1 MIVLVLLMLLAI
13 AVAVARKGRVVVPAD
28 HVGII
33 TRRYVPQHQDRAY
46 KQVNPYN
53 ARGVLARTLLPGVHW
68 MWPVI
73 NSVDCVPRLHVP
85 TTMIGVV
92 TALEGHN
99 RSQRG
104 RLARH
109 LDCDDFQDGERFL
122 VGDGSGK
129 GEQGI
134 QVTTLSGG
142 QSYYVNTRLFSVEM
156 RPRTYVPPGTIGLV
170 QAKEGTVRPPDQRFG
185 RHIEC
190 DSFQGGEAF
199 LAGGGE
205 QGRQLAILGGGA
217 YYDINPEL
225 FDVITVDNVT
235 DSRDG
240 LTEAHLREI
249 SIEEDYTGVVITLDG
264 AEPDRD
270 LPGAVAPR
278 VAGHS
283 NFRLPWVFL
292 ANGGQR
298 GVQEETLGKGPSYAL
313 NPWFVRVM
321 VIPTRVLILKWH
333 NKQTSEADNYDAD
346 LGQITVKVQGR
357 FELSVDL
364 WQNLQI
370 PPHEAPTLVS
380 QFGGASTAGLGG
392 LVEDPAPMKRFVRDV
407 LGVAVT
413 GYFNEIAMTN
423 SVFEFLDSYEDV
435 RKNLTDRVKHAL
447 GKWGVETLE
456 TNLGDFEPTDASMLD
471 ALKAELMEEMRGK
484 KLDEAVKNAEREDAI
499 DVYLARAE
507 ARRVG
512 LELKAE
518 VEALGKDNVAMIRIV
533 REFAGFDVPQYIGG
547 GGDISAYLSTLPL
560 PAVQDLL
567 SRLRQLRTD
576 QQLTAGPTLQELTMD
591 KSGKREETGGPA
603 EAQDGAD
610 TANLVGAHDA
620 VRMEAAAGTEAATGS
635 DGEVWTEHPSD
646 GGS

>member
-1 MIVLVLLMLLAI
+1 MLLI
-13 AVAVARKGRVVVPAD
+13 PLAVAAAVAWKGRVVVHAD

-33 TRRYVPQHQDRAY
+33 TRRYVRPHTDRAFRH
-46 KQVNPYN
+46 VNPEN
-53 ARGVLARTLLPGVHW
+53 ARGVLARTLLPGTHW

-73 NSVDCVPRLHVP
+73 NSVDCVPRVHVP
-85 TTMIGVV
+85 PDMIGVV
-92 TALEGHN
+92 TALEGHS
-99 RSQRG
+99 RSGRG

-109 LDCDDFQDGERFL
+109 VDCDDFQDGEQFL
-122 VGDGSGK
+122 LGDGKRK
-129 GEQGI
+129 GEQGV
-134 QVTTLSGG
+134 QVTTLAGG
-142 QSYYVNTRLFSVEM
+142 QSYYINPRLFRVEM
-156 RPRTYVPPGTIGLV
+156 RPRTYVPPGTIGVV
-170 QAKEGTVRPPDQRFG
+170 QAREGGVRPPDRRFG
-185 RHIEC
+185 RHVEC
-190 DSFQGGEAF
+190 DSFQDGEAF
-199 LAGGGE
+199 LAGDGE

-240 LTEAHLREI
+240 LTEAHLREV

-264 AEPDRD
+264 AESERD
-270 LPGAVAPR
+270 LDGAVAPR

-283 NFRLPWVFL
+283 SFRLPWVFL

-370 PPHEAPTLVS
+370 PQQVAPTLVS

-392 LVEDPAPMKRFVRDV
+392 LVDDPAPMKRFVRDV

-456 TNLGDFEPTDASMLD
+456 TNLGDFEPTDPSMLD

-499 DVYLARAE
+499 DQYMARAE
-507 ARRVG
+507 ARRAG

-518 VEALGKDNVAMIRIV
+518 VEALGQDNVAMIRIV
-533 REFAGFDVPQYIGG
+533 REFAGFDVPKYIGG

-567 SRLRQLRTD
+567 ARLRQLRTD
-576 QQLTAGPTLQELTMD
+576 QQLTPGPGRQELTQAVRGD
-591 KSGKREETGGPA
+591 TGGSGGG
-603 EAQDGAD
+603 DDDAD
-610 TANLVGAHDA
+610 VTAVEDA
-620 VRMEAAAGTEAATGS
+620 TEDAFGTTTAVE
-635 DGEVWTEHPSD
+635 GEVPSARKPD
-646 GGS
+646 EGR

>member
-1 MIVLVLLMLLAI
+1 VTPLLLILLVLLAVTLAT
-13 AVAVARKGRVVVPAD
+13 AWNARVVVPAD
-28 HVGII
+28 HLGVI
-33 TRRYVPQHQDRAY
+33 TRRYVPQHPDRAY
-46 KQVNPYN
+46 KHVNPHN

-68 MWPVI
+68 LVPVI
-73 NSVDCVPRLHVP
+73 NSVECVPRVHVP
-85 TTMIGVV
+85 PDMIGVV

-99 RSQRG
+99 RPGRS

-109 LDCDDFQDGERFL
+109 VECDDFQDGEKFL
-122 VGDGSGK
+122 LGDGERMGR
-129 GEQGI
+129 QGV
-134 QVTTLSGG
+134 QVKTLSGG
-142 QSYYVNTRLFSVEM
+142 QSYYINPRLFRVEM
-156 RPRTYVPPGTIGLV
+156 RPRTFVPSGTVGLV
-170 QAKEGTVRPPDQRFG
+170 EAKEGGVRPADRRFG
-185 RHIEC
+185 RHVEC
-190 DSFQGGEAF
+190 DSFQDAEAF

-205 QGRQLAILGGGA
+205 QGRQLAILGGGM

-225 FDVITVDNVT
+225 FDVITVDNVAA
-235 DSRDG
+235 SRDG
-240 LTEAHLREI
+240 LTAAHLREI
-249 SIEEDYTGVVITLDG
+249 SIAEDYTGVVIALDG
-264 AEPDRD
+264 AEPEGDPD
-270 LPGAVAPR
+270 GAVAPR
-278 VAGHS
+278 VPGHS

-333 NKQTSEADNYDAD
+333 NKQQSEADNYDAD

-370 PPHEAPTLVS
+370 PPHAAPMLVS
-380 QFGGASTAGLGG
+380 QFGGASTAELGG
-392 LVEDPAPMKRFVRDV
+392 LVDDPAPMKRFVRDV

-423 SVFEFLDSYEDV
+423 SVFEFLESYEDV

-456 TNLGDFEPTDASMLD
+456 TNLGDFEPTDPAMLD
-471 ALKAELMEEMRGK
+471 ALKAELFEELKGK
-484 KLDEAVKNAEREDAI
+484 QLDQAVKNAEREDAI
-499 DVYLARAE
+499 DTYLARAE

-512 LELKAE
+512 LEIKAE
-518 VEALGKDNVAMIRIV
+518 VEALGRDNVAMIRIV
-533 REFAGFDVPQYIGG
+533 REFAGFDVPQYIG

-567 SRLRQLRTD
+567 SRLRQLRLD
-576 QQLTAGPTLQELTMD
+576 QQLTTAPSLQELT
-591 KSGKREETGGPA
+591 A
-603 EAQDGAD
+603 EGVEKTED
-610 TANLVGAHDA
+610 TEGS
-620 VRMEAAAGTEAATGS
+620 AG
-635 DGEVWTEHPSD
+635 DDH
-646 GGS
+646 